1 MNEEDAKIMERFIKN
16 ARPVDRVPFI
26 LQQEVINLLTEIRD
40 ELKANK
46 DTKAPGRSKKTV

>member
-16 ARPVDRVPFI
+16 ARAADRVPFI
-26 LQQEVINLLTEIRD
+26 MQREIINLLGEIRD

-46 DTKAPGRSKKTV
+46 PKTPGRKSATEK